1 MPFKTTPPTLVQID
15 TQVTLTMLCLPAK
28 RVVYVSSLLVFI
40 TAVEYLI
47 VCVLYERI
55 TSDSDSRQLR
65 PWTRSLATVR
75 WTEKWQSS
83 ENRTKVTA
91 AVHTVSQVVP
101 TANHVATPHKQ
112 RSSDSLST
120 QEKQLGRDKRDNV
133 SVASKHTLG
142 FGLGAKIGARDS
154 PKQSNLHTHQ
164 LHTHQLH
171 TGIVDQGSRVA
182 VPTTSVVQQRVDI
195 EGNRHVDR
203 GKEQPLFRDLERTR
217 RLKEA
222 LETEQHQEATQP
234 EYLKRYLSLKE
245 LRKQRARLGGTS
257 EPSLVSEDLHV
268 GNTERHDHLQPR
280 FGVHSNDIGDDSV
293 DGRHRNPAMQ
303 RTRIVLN
310 QRERGKSKLPME
322 NFAGNSLQ
330 YFAEVCGEKLE
341 PLVECSDR
349 VERRLSHLEQE
360 GRNIMFTMRTT
371 VAYHKQRLPLLF
383 QTWLTTVSPDTV
395 FIVTDGHDPVV
406 EDETQSR
413 GKL

>member
-1 MPFKTTPPTLVQID
+1 M
-15 TQVTLTMLCLPAK
+15 LTMLCLPAK
-28 RVVYVSSLLVFI
+28 RVVVLSSLLVFI
-40 TAVEYLI
+40 TVVEYLI

-55 TSDSDSRQLR
+55 TSDSDSRWLG
-65 PWTRSLATVR
+65 PLTRSLATVR
-75 WTEKWQSS
+75 WTEEWQSN

-91 AVHTVSQVVP
+91 TFHTVSQVVQ
-101 TANHVATPHKQ
+101 TASHGTTPHEQ
-112 RSSDSLST
+112 RSSDILPT
-120 QEKQLGRDKRDNV
+120 QEKHLGRDKRDNV

-142 FGLGAKIGARDS
+142 FGLDGKIGARDA
-154 PKQSNLHTHQ
+154 PKQSSLHTD
-164 LHTHQLH
+164 QLH
-171 TGIVDQGSRVA
+171 TGIVNQGPRVA
-182 VPTTSVVQQRVDI
+182 VPATSVVQRVDI

-203 GKEQPLFRDLERTR
+203 GKEPPSFRDSERTR

-222 LETEQHQEATQP
+222 LENEQHQEATQP
-234 EYLKRYLSLKE
+234 EYLKRHLSLKD
-245 LRKQRARLGGTS
+245 LRNRRARLGGTS
-257 EPSLVSEDLHV
+257 EPSLVSENLHV

-310 QRERGKSKLPME
+310 QQERGNSKLPME
-322 NFAGNSLQ
+322 NFAGNSLL

-371 VAYHKQRLPLLF
+371 VAYHRQRLPLLF

-413 GKL
+413 GKV

>member
-1 MPFKTTPPTLVQID
+1 M
-15 TQVTLTMLCLPAK
+15 LTMLCLPAK
-28 RVVYVSSLLVFI
+28 RVVVLSSLLVFI

-55 TSDSDSRQLR
+55 TSDSDSRWLG
-65 PWTRSLATVR
+65 PLTRSLATVR
-75 WTEKWQSS
+75 WTEEWQSS

-91 AVHTVSQVVP
+91 TFHTVSQVVQ
-101 TANHVATPHKQ
+101 TASHGTTPHEQ
-112 RSSDSLST
+112 RSSDILST
-120 QEKQLGRDKRDNV
+120 QEKHLSRDKRDNV

-142 FGLGAKIGARDS
+142 FGLDGKIGARDA
-154 PKQSNLHTHQ
+154 PKQSSLHTD
-164 LHTHQLH
+164 QLH
-171 TGIVDQGSRVA
+171 TGIVNQGPRVA
-182 VPTTSVVQQRVDI
+182 VPATSVVQRVDI

-203 GKEQPLFRDLERTR
+203 GKEPPSFRDSERTR

-222 LETEQHQEATQP
+222 LENEQHQEATQP
-234 EYLKRYLSLKE
+234 EYLKRHLSLKE
-245 LRKQRARLGGTS
+245 LRKRRARLGGTS

-293 DGRHRNPAMQ
+293 DERHRNPAMQ

-310 QRERGKSKLPME
+310 QQERGNSKLPME
-322 NFAGNSLQ
+322 NFAGNSLL

-371 VAYHKQRLPLLF
+371 VAYHRQRLPLLF

>member
-1 MPFKTTPPTLVQID
+1 
-15 TQVTLTMLCLPAK
+15 MLCLPAK
-28 RVVYVSSLLVFI
+28 RVVFLSSLLVFI

-55 TSDSDSRQLR
+55 TSDSDSRQLE

-75 WTEKWQSS
+75 WTEKWQNS
-83 ENRTKVTA
+83 ESRNKVTA
-91 AVHTVSQVVP
+91 VVHTVSQVVP
-101 TANHVATPHKQ
+101 TANHGATPHE
-112 RSSDSLST
+112 RSSDILQT
-120 QEKQLGRDKRDNV
+120 QEKHLGRDKRDNV

-142 FGLGAKIGARDS
+142 FGLGAKIGARDA
-154 PKQSNLHTHQ
+154 PKQSILRTD
-164 LHTHQLH
+164 QLH
-171 TGIVDQGSRVA
+171 TGIVDQGPQVA
-182 VPTTSVVQQRVDI
+182 VPATSVVQRVDT

-222 LETEQHQEATQP
+222 LETEQHQKATQP
-234 EYLKRYLSLKE
+234 EYLKRHLSLEE

-268 GNTERHDHLQPR
+268 GNMERHDHLQPR

-293 DGRHRNPAMQ
+293 DRRHQNPAMQ

-310 QRERGKSKLPME
+310 QRERGNSKLPKE

-349 VERRLSHLEQE
+349 VERRLSYLEQK